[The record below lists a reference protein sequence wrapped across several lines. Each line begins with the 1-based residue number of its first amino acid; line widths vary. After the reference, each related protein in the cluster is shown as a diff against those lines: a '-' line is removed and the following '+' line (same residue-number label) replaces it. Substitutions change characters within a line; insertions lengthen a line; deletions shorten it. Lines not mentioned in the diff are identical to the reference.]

1 MAGSRKWFVYTTN
14 AAETFALNIDE
25 SNGEAVNGATGDYGA
40 ATAIQN
46 ALPRNITPRAA
57 VYTSADGNRSIR
69 CYVLDP
75 TTYNTII
82 ADQPTIDDPLQ
93 TGNTLTLSRLEPE
106 TLTILPIAVDTG
118 LNDGD
123 AT

>member
-1 MAGSRKWFVYTTN
+1 MAGSRKWFVYETN
-14 AAETFALNIDE
+14 AGETFALNVDE
-25 SNGEAVNGATGDYGA
+25 SNSEAVNGTAGDYGA
-40 ATAIQN
+40 ATTIQN

-57 VYTSADGNRSIR
+57 VYVSPDGNRSIR

-75 TTYNTII
+75 DTYNTVL

-93 TGNTLTLSRLEPE
+93 TGQTLTLSRLEPE
-106 TLTILPIAVDTG
+106 TLTILPIALDTG